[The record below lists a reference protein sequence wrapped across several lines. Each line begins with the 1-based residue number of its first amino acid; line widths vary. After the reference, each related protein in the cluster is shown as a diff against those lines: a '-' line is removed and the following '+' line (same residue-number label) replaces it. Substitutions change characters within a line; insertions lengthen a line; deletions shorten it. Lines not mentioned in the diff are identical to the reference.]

1 KVDTQIT
8 DSAYE
13 RLCLSFPQLENLSS
27 LHVLQKRMAF
37 LSGVTAVKYDCCI
50 KSCMCYT
57 GKYPTLTRC

>member
-1 KVDTQIT
+1 AFNFKANIQIT

-13 RLCLSFPQLENLSS
+13 KLCLSFLQLENLLS
-27 LHVLQKRMAF
+27 LYILQKQMTF

-57 GKYPTLTRC
+57 GKY